1 MSKNEHRPDSANF
14 DSRESEESRPA
25 DGYEAAH
32 DDGATEKT
40 KTTDPLPPQTLAE
53 DTAAAAASATK
64 PKRRWSTIALAAAGV
79 AGIVVGSTSVA
90 TVNALTDDSHHSN
103 SGWDSGAKQENGK
116 PQPPSGN
123 MPQPPGGGEGPQPPS
138 DGQGGKNGS
147 QGGKNGSQG
156 DSGNEGSASKKSSKW
171 GKNATSNKQNQDRQN
186 ANRQQSSDQSD
197 GSSQQDSNNHSGTGN
212 KERPDSRSGANG
224 HVSTDGSGN

>member
-1 MSKNEHRPDSANF
+1 MSNNEHRPDSANF

-103 SGWDSGAKQENGK
+103 SGWDSGAKQQNGK

-123 MPQPPGGGEGPQPPS
+123 MPQPPGGGKGPQPPS
-138 DGQGGKNGS
+138 DG

-171 GKNATSNKQNQDRQN
+171 GKNATSNNRNQNRQN
-186 ANRQQSSDQSD
+186 ANKKQSSDQSD
-197 GSSQQDSNNHSGTGN
+197 GSSQQDPNNHSGTGS
-212 KERPDSRSGANG
+212 KERSDSHSGANG

>member
-1 MSKNEHRPDSANF
+1 MSNNEHRPDSANF

-25 DGYEAAH
+25 DGHEAAH

-53 DTAAAAASATK
+53 DTAPAAASATK

-147 QGGKNGSQG
+147 QG
-156 DSGNEGSASKKSSKW
+156 DSGNEGSTSKKSSKW

-197 GSSQQDSNNHSGTGN
+197 GSSQQDSNNYSGTGS
-212 KERPDSRSGANG
+212 KERSDSHSGANG